1 MDNMSTGLLNDY
13 SLIRTSR
20 RKLLWTLG
28 AAAMSGRAEKNAA
41 DASRKKFQRR
51 RWSAGRDRRGVKL
64 NIGLAGEESV
74 AVMLLDALCSL
85 RDKFGDSLNTFGVEE
100 MGWRRKKVQCDT
112 KDVQRY

>member
-1 MDNMSTGLLNDY
+1 M
-13 SLIRTSR
+13 
-20 RKLLWTLG
+20 WTLG

-41 DASRKKFQRR
+41 DASRKKFRRR

-85 RDKFGDSLNTFGVEE
+85 RDKFGNGLNTFGVEE
-100 MGWRRKKVQCDT
+100 MGGQEEESSM
-112 KDVQRY
+112 

>member
-1 MDNMSTGLLNDY
+1 VTV
-13 SLIRTSR
+13 
-20 RKLLWTLG
+20 WTLG
-28 AAAMSGRAEKNAA
+28 AAAISGRAKKNAA
-41 DASRKKFQRR
+41 SARRKNFARR

-85 RDKFGDSLNTFGVEE
+85 RDKFGNSLNTFGVEE
-100 MGWRRKKVQCDT
+100 MGGRRKKVQYDP